1 MILKFFKQGMCYNSV
16 SIPDY
21 IRHNYSFCLFLLLLG
36 KGFPGASDG
45 KASTCNA
52 VDLGL
57 IAGSG
62 KSCGEGNGNPLQY
75 SCLENS
81 MDGRAWQASVHGVTK
96 MGTQL
101 INFTFF
107 SLCSW
112 GMFLPLFYLNIT
124 TFIITSVTT
133 IIIYIPITS
142 TLTLIRK
149 SPSLDCHLNYLAS
162 ISSNIHITW
171 VK

>member
-1 MILKFFKQGMCYNSV
+1 MCYNSV

-81 MDGRAWQASVHGVTK
+81 MDGRAW
-96 MGTQL
+96 
-101 INFTFF
+101 
-107 SLCSW
+107 
-112 GMFLPLFYLNIT
+112 
-124 TFIITSVTT
+124 
-133 IIIYIPITS
+133 
-142 TLTLIRK
+142 
-149 SPSLDCHLNYLAS
+149 
-162 ISSNIHITW
+162 
-171 VK
+171 